1 MSNNPKKKKKA
12 FDMPSSEEVMSKLSE
27 VTSPDDFFG
36 AEGIF
41 AQLFAKTMEQM
52 LEAELSEELGYEK
65 YEAKGRNSGNS
76 RNGHYTKKIKTSA
89 GEAELQVPRDRKGE
103 YEPAILKKYASNT
116 NELEEKIIGMYAR
129 GMSYRDIENLLKETY
144 GVGVSSS
151 QITTITDKIWP
162 LVEQW
167 QSRPLE
173 SIYPIV
179 YLDALHIKVRQNN
192 KITNTAIYIVLGVNL
207 EGHRDVLGHWIGSG
221 GEGANFWLSVVT
233 DLKNRGVEDILIASV
248 DGLKGFSDAIHSV
261 FPDTEIQKCIIHQ
274 IRSSLKYVSWNDR
287 KEFTADLKKVYQAAT
302 RELAE
307 SELLQ
312 LGEKWSDQ
320 YAIAVRSWEN
330 NWDELS
336 TFFDYSPQ
344 IRRLIYTTN
353 TVEGYNRQLRKVIK
367 TKGSFSTEKGARK
380 LLYLATQ
387 NIVKKWSMPIPH
399 WPHILNQLVI
409 RFEDRLSV

>member
-1 MSNNPKKKKKA
+1 MSNKRNKKKKN
-12 FDMPSSEEVMSKLSE
+12 FDMPSAEEVMSKLSE
-27 VTSPDDFFG
+27 VESPDDFFG
-36 AEGIF
+36 ADGVF

-52 LEAELSEELGYEK
+52 LEAELTEELGYEK
-65 YEAKGRNSGNS
+65 HEAKGRNSGNS
-76 RNGHYTKKIKTSA
+76 RNGHYSKKIKTSA
-89 GEAELQVPRDRKGE
+89 GETELQVPRDRNGE
-103 YEPAILKKYASNT
+103 FEPEILEKYASNT

-167 QSRPLE
+167 QARPLE

-179 YLDALHIKVRQNN
+179 YLDALHIKLRQNN

-207 EGHRDVLGHWIGSG
+207 EGHRDVLGHWIGTG

-233 DLKNRGVEDILIASV
+233 DLQTRGVEDILIASV
-248 DGLKGFSDAIHSV
+248 DGLKGFSEAIHSV
-261 FPDTEIQKCIIHQ
+261 FPETAIQKCIIHQ

-287 KEFTADLKKVYQAAT
+287 KEFTADLKKVYQAST

-336 TFFDYSPQ
+336 TFFDFSPQ

-367 TKGSFSTEKGARK
+367 TKGSFSTEKGVRK

-387 NIVKKWSMPIPH
+387 NIVKKWSMPISH
-399 WPHILNQLVI
+399 WPNILNQLVI
-409 RFEDRLSV
+409 RFEGRLSV